1 MIGTTFKLGF
11 DSSAVSRGLGSLRGK
26 MGKVLGSIGRGAAE
40 RVGHGMTDLMGRVV
54 MAVPQAIS
62 DTMEW
67 AGSMNDMATA
77 TGMSVEKMI
86 QLEEMFRLAG
96 VSAKESGAVV
106 FRMMDNI
113 KSGAKDGGDAVDA
126 MRAMG
131 MNIQDIASLRPDM
144 MFEKIA
150 TRLGE
155 MAANGENIDGIAT
168 ALFGTKLGYQQLK
181 LFKDYAA
188 VSAQALNNVNGL
200 SQALGK
206 GAAGEIDAF
215 GDSLGRI
222 ETFKRSLATIGL
234 SEFFK
239 LFGSNSGNAFFD
251 KFNPED
257 WRKPIA
263 DIMGQIRGTFIWL
276 RESGGIMEAL
286 KSSFFD
292 FGKSIG
298 EGIKESIPL
307 LGGGKGSMLGGA
319 ASGLM
324 GLMTGKT
331 GGAEDAPKELRRGV
345 SLLEDIKQRVGIAK
359 FQ

>member
-1 MIGTTFKLGF
+1 MISTTLRIGF
-11 DSSAVSRGLGSLRGK
+11 DSSPVTRGLNSLRGK
-26 MGKVLGSIGRGAAE
+26 MGKVMGSIGRGAAE

-113 KSGAKDGGDAVDA
+113 KSGAKDGGDAVEA
-126 MRAMG
+126 LRAMG
-131 MNIQDIASLRPDM
+131 MNIQEIKDMRPDM

-155 MAANGENIDGIAT
+155 MAENGESIDGIAT

-188 VSAQALNNVNGL
+188 VANQAKNNVNGL
-200 SQALGK
+200 VTVLGK
-206 GAAGEIDAF
+206 DGAQRIDAF
-215 GDSLGRI
+215 GDSLQRI
-222 ETFKRSLATIGL
+222 ETLKRALSVIGL
-234 SEFFK
+234 EEFFK
-239 LFGSNSGNAFFD
+239 IFGSNAGNDFFD
-251 KFNPED
+251 NIDIPKIQ
-257 WRKPIA
+257 RTVA
-263 DIMGQIRGTFIWL
+263 DVVGQIKMAVDTINKIGISETFKL
-276 RESGGIMEAL
+276 GIKEM
-286 KSSFFD
+286 
-292 FGKSIG
+292 GKLIG
-298 EGIKESIPL
+298 DGIKESIFSGDKSSPL
-307 LGGGKGSMLGGA
+307 DKAKSLF
-319 ASGLM
+319 GLM
-324 GLMTGKT
+324 SATGSK
-331 GGAEDAPKELRRGV
+331 AETPQELKRGV
-345 SLLEDIKQRVGIAK
+345 SLLEDIKQRVGTAK
-359 FQ
+359 FA